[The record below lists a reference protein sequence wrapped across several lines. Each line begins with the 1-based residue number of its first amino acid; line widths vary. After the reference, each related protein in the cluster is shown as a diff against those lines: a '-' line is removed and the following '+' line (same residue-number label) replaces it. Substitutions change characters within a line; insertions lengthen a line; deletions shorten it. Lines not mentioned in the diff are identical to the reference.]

1 MFRIRKLINDGI
13 SLKSL
18 YFWVVF
24 IAVLFTVLVA
34 YSTVNLSKSFR
45 VLSSS
50 VEEHKFLE
58 TSAIKM
64 IDGSDYLTE
73 RVQRYAVTGEA
84 DYVSD
89 YLTEALQTQRREQA
103 IRDLTRDP
111 RCSTAL
117 ELLNLAMA
125 ASQHLMEREYY
136 AMKLV
141 ASAKNQE
148 NILNT
153 LSGITLQPEHQK
165 LSADEK
171 IRLAQTYVFDNG
183 YYREKDFIRK
193 YMNDSL
199 LEIDRLIHETE
210 RMSTDAHLTEIFK
223 IRLIISLMIVG
234 ILIVIIL
241 ASLLGIRPLLKATD
255 KIRSDCPLPV
265 KGFRELRY
273 MARAYN
279 HMYRKFRNHLEH
291 LNYKASHDELTGVYN
306 RTGYELLVS
315 ALDFNKTYILLVDV
329 DNFKNVN
336 DTYGH
341 DTGDKIL
348 IKIVQTLKDN
358 FRSNDYICRIG
369 GDEFVVFMVHSE
381 PEMKELLSAKIEQI
395 NKTLADTSDGL
406 PPISISVGVAFGTC
420 IGVEENII
428 EKADQALYRIKRNG
442 KNGIAFFE
450 A

>member
-1 MFRIRKLINDGI
+1 MFRTRKLIDDGI

-18 YFWVVF
+18 YLWVVF

-141 ASAKNQE
+141 ASAK
-148 NILNT
+148 
-153 LSGITLQPEHQK
+153 
-165 LSADEK
+165 
-171 IRLAQTYVFDNG
+171 
-183 YYREKDFIRK
+183 IRK
-193 YMNDSL
+193 IFSIPFPVSPFSL
-199 LEIDRLIHETE
+199 N
-210 RMSTDAHLTEIFK
+210 
-223 IRLIISLMIVG
+223 IRNFLQM
-234 ILIVIIL
+234 
-241 ASLLGIRPLLKATD
+241 K
-255 KIRSDCPLPV
+255 RSDWRRP
-265 KGFRELRY
+265 
-273 MARAYN
+273 
-279 HMYRKFRNHLEH
+279 MYLITVT
-291 LNYKASHDELTGVYN
+291 TGK
-306 RTGYELLVS
+306 RIS
-315 ALDFNKTYILLVDV
+315 S
-329 DNFKNVN
+329 VN
-336 DTYGH
+336 T
-341 DTGDKIL
+341 
-348 IKIVQTLKDN
+348 
-358 FRSNDYICRIG
+358 
-369 GDEFVVFMVHSE
+369 
-381 PEMKELLSAKIEQI
+381 
-395 NKTLADTSDGL
+395 
-406 PPISISVGVAFGTC
+406 
-420 IGVEENII
+420 
-428 EKADQALYRIKRNG
+428 
-442 KNGIAFFE
+442 
-450 A
+450 

>member
-153 LSGITLQPEHQK
+153 LSGIDEDKRIPKAQHTREIIIPLARRVHAYYFVDELEELCFQTEHPRKYEMITKQYRALRAVNSRMCHESLDKLSSIFDPHYNHETRDLDRWHRDIVNFTYRHRSCVSIYRQISHDADNINDDWSRLLSKDRVALYELTLIVRDELNDDDSGTFRFLDISEVHLLPVKENLTAVRTIRIDTGKDFHK
-165 LSADEK
+165 CGLSCSVLSAD
-171 IRLAQTYVFDNG
+171 RMNRTLANLKRYIVESFD
-183 YYREKDFIRK
+183 
-193 YMNDSL
+193 
-199 LEIDRLIHETE
+199 T
-210 RMSTDAHLTEIFK
+210 
-223 IRLIISLMIVG
+223 
-234 ILIVIIL
+234 
-241 ASLLGIRPLLKATD
+241 
-255 KIRSDCPLPV
+255 
-265 KGFRELRY
+265 RELLCDP
-273 MARAYN
+273 
-279 HMYRKFRNHLEH
+279 FHL
-291 LNYKASHDELTGVYN
+291 
-306 RTGYELLVS
+306 
-315 ALDFNKTYILLVDV
+315 
-329 DNFKNVN
+329 KN
-336 DTYGH
+336 
-341 DTGDKIL
+341 
-348 IKIVQTLKDN
+348 
-358 FRSNDYICRIG
+358 
-369 GDEFVVFMVHSE
+369 
-381 PEMKELLSAKIEQI
+381 
-395 NKTLADTSDGL
+395 
-406 PPISISVGVAFGTC
+406 
-420 IGVEENII
+420 
-428 EKADQALYRIKRNG
+428 
-442 KNGIAFFE
+442 
-450 A
+450 